1 MRTLIPAAAAA
12 GTAPV
17 VLGWAPATA
26 PGACTYRTRAA
37 GQTAATTFTLA
48 STGSPAGF
56 RG

>member
-17 VLGWAPATA
+17 VLGWAPAT
-26 PGACTYRTRAA
+26 CTYRTRAA